1 MPGQSV
7 AKVAR
12 SFQEQNVVRSTFW
25 FTNFILL
32 LRGETQIVS
41 GEYYFERPLSAMAIA
56 KRITTGDFHVSQMST
71 TIPEGSSI
79 SEIAVILKKNYPEF
93 DTTRFMELA
102 RGKEGFL
109 FPDTYHFGSHVTA
122 EKVVDVMADT
132 FQKKITR
139 PEIQSAIDQF
149 GVPLKDVVTMASIL
163 EGEARQMQTRQ
174 IVAGILW
181 NRIKI
186 GMPLQVDVT
195 FKYINGKT
203 TATLTLDD
211 LKIKSPYNTYV
222 YTGLPPGPISNPGIA
237 AIQAAVTPI
246 DTNYLF
252 FLTDNDG
259 NMRYARTLEEHA
271 KNKRKYLSN

>member
-1 MPGQSV
+1 MTKKFLKALVSVKTLFWMAGMLVCATALCVSIVWLGTRPPSNFPEDAVVIVMPGQSV

-102 RGKEGFL
+102 RGKEGVSCIAL
-109 FPDTYHFGSHVTA
+109 Y
-122 EKVVDVMADT
+122 
-132 FQKKITR
+132 I
-139 PEIQSAIDQF
+139 
-149 GVPLKDVVTMASIL
+149 
-163 EGEARQMQTRQ
+163 GE
-174 IVAGILW
+174 
-181 NRIKI
+181 
-186 GMPLQVDVT
+186 
-195 FKYINGKT
+195 
-203 TATLTLDD
+203 
-211 LKIKSPYNTYV
+211 
-222 YTGLPPGPISNPGIA
+222 
-237 AIQAAVTPI
+237 
-246 DTNYLF
+246 
-252 FLTDNDG
+252 
-259 NMRYARTLEEHA
+259 
-271 KNKRKYLSN
+271 